1 MESKNK
7 DRKDGMIGPI
17 VSLLGALVL
26 LGTGLYSG
34 IASLIEVAGAVVAVA
49 VLFAALKA
57 IPPLDR

>member
-1 MESKNK
+1 
-7 DRKDGMIGPI
+7 MIGPI